1 MGGKQDAAAAPAE
14 MARIS
19 RPERMRL
26 SGIWGDF
33 AGFWIG
39 GCNGLVG
46 GPRVT
51 PPPCLRMLEPVAL
64 AVQLQNMDMM
74 REAIEKRASETPA
87 AEDGGPFLKGKIR
100 RDDGRAAFVTLAEYF
115 KQKLRAGLRERHIAE
130 FVDDQQFDG
139 GELRLQFE
147 EPAFVAGFHQLMNE
161 AGRREEGDREA
172 ALAGRKA
179 ERQTASCRCR
189 NYPEQ

>member
-1 MGGKQDAAAAPAE
+1 MYPSNSVPCCQRRSKSRPTGRSKTRPLCGMGVKQDAAAAPAE

-19 RPERMRL
+19 RPGRMRL

-64 AVQLQNMDMM
+64 AVQFQNMDMV
-74 REAIEKRASETPA
+74 REAIEKRASDTFS
-87 AEDGGPFLKGKIR
+87 G
-100 RDDGRAAFVTLAEYF
+100 
-115 KQKLRAGLRERHIAE
+115 
-130 FVDDQQFDG
+130 
-139 GELRLQFE
+139 
-147 EPAFVAGFHQLMNE
+147 
-161 AGRREEGDREA
+161 
-172 ALAGRKA
+172 
-179 ERQTASCRCR
+179 
-189 NYPEQ
+189 

>member
-1 MGGKQDAAAAPAE
+1 

-19 RPERMRL
+19 QPGRTRL
-26 SGIWGDF
+26 SGSYGDF

-39 GCNGLVG
+39 SCSGLVG

-51 PPPCLRMLEPVAL
+51 PPPCLRLLEPVAL

-74 REAIEKRASETPA
+74 REAIEKRASETLA

-115 KQKLRAGLRERHIAE
+115 EEKLRAGL
-130 FVDDQQFDG
+130 
-139 GELRLQFE
+139 
-147 EPAFVAGFHQLMNE
+147 
-161 AGRREEGDREA
+161 
-172 ALAGRKA
+172 
-179 ERQTASCRCR
+179 
-189 NYPEQ
+189 